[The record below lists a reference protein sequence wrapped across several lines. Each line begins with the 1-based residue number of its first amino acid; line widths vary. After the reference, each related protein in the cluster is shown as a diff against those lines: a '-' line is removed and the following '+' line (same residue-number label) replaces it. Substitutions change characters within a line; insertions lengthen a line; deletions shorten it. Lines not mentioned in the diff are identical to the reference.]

1 MKPLALSLL
10 LLSPAIA
17 GTPKTHPKK
26 TASARFPLPLP
37 KSYKMPPE
45 IQDVVLFLYKKADS
59 LTEFEKRYKLTYE
72 DKDDLKDWLQSP
84 LVDELDVAQMA
95 FTRSFGKSYEAEEK
109 VKYERVV
116 KFCKDFQN
124 W

>member
-17 GTPKTHPKK
+17 GTPRAIPRKPVAVK
-26 TASARFPLPLP
+26 FPLPLP

-45 IQDVVLFLYKKADS
+45 IQEVVLFLFKKADS

-84 LVDELDVAQMA
+84 LVDELDIAQRA
-95 FTRSFGKSYEAEEK
+95 LTRSFGKTYEAEEK
-109 VKYERVV
+109 AKYERVV